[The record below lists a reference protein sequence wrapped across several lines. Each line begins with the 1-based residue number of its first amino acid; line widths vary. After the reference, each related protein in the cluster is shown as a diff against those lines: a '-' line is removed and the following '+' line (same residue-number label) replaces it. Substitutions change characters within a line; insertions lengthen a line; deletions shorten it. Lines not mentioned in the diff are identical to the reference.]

1 MLTPEQIAAPG
12 TEHAQQAALFAWIA
26 QQTDHPELKLAFAI
40 PNGGLRNKVTAARLK
55 AEGCKA
61 GVWDIFLPVPRG
73 RWHGLF
79 IEMKVGNNTLTTPQ
93 REFAEKLVLRYKL
106 DVCWSWDEAKFALIR
121 YMELGEYDANNA

>member
-12 TEHAQQAALFAWIA
+12 TEHSQQAALFAWIA
-26 QQTDHPELKLAFAI
+26 QQTDYPELKLAFSI
-40 PNGGLRNKVTAARLK
+40 PNGGHRDKVTAARLK

-79 IEMKVGNNTLTTPQ
+79 VEMKVGNNKLTRYQ
-93 REFAEKLVLRYKL
+93 EDFANKL
-106 DVCWSWDEAKFALIR
+106 DVWYEFVVCYSWDEARTALISYVR
-121 YMELGEYDANNA
+121 L